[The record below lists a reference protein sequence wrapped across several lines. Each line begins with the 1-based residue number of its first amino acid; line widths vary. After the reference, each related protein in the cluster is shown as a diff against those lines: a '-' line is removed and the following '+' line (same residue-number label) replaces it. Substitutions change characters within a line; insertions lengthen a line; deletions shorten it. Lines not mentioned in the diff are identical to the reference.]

1 MPTSRPASAAIS
13 ASRLTLTGK
22 VTELNGRGHVSD
34 NRGHVSD
41 EVYGRA
47 AAVFYERER
56 GQVIAAG
63 HQRVGPD
70 RGRYPAV
77 TRRR

>member
-1 MPTSRPASAAIS
+1 MPTSWPASAAIS

-22 VTELNGRGHVSD
+22 VTGLNG
-34 NRGHVSD
+34 RGHVSD

>member
-1 MPTSRPASAAIS
+1 
-13 ASRLTLTGK
+13 LTGK

-56 GQVIAAG
+56 G
-63 HQRVGPD
+63 
-70 RGRYPAV
+70 
-77 TRRR
+77 